1 MDAEQLNDFQKQ
13 VVNRTIISN
22 KKLNKFAVKQSISFK
37 GFSFIVV

>member
-22 KKLNKFAVKQSISFK
+22 KQNKSITVKQ
-37 GFSFIVV
+37 